1 MNREELRKKLQNK
14 LKGMKNNRTSK
25 VTDKEQVIDNTNML
39 KNMPKSKKDLDNLKK
54 EMNKMLNNT
63 NTVKVTDL
71 MESYYDLTVK
81 KYDKIKIPT
90 PQELLMNVE
99 VAKNNFKDY
108 LNALIDNCKEK
119 NISKEVFIKDYL
131 NSLYTEYH
139 VVVLTID
146 VVPEKL
152 RSQLSL
158 SYLDEL
164 NKKN

>member
-63 NTVKVTDL
+63 NTVKVTAL

>member
-63 NTVKVTDL
+63 NTVKVTAL

-81 KYDKIKIPT
+81 KYDKIMIPT

-158 SYLDEL
+158 SFLDEL

>member
-63 NTVKVTDL
+63 NTVKVTAL

-158 SYLDEL
+158 SFLDEL